1 MAQETP
7 ETINAQ
13 PQAIELAAA
22 ALRGEEVTVA
32 KAAPVEDDAKEV
44 AKAETPDEKD
54 EKTEDVAKAETPA
67 PFEKKDEE
75 DDDKKDVSKA
85 LAALDLPGLIAA
97 AVQSA
102 TAPLQAELAEVRKS
116 LGVVEGHTQATM
128 NFQSATTTIL
138 TNLKDNVEEQREV
151 QKSVV
156 VAVEAVAAQPAG
168 RRSAGN
174 DVVEVAKSVAAAPAR
189 IDLDPLRTWA
199 SKEGFGISQR
209 LTFIRNAE
217 LGDFSG
223 VPTDVRKAMG
233 VEQ

>member
-75 DDDKKDVSKA
+75 DDKQDVSKA

-102 TAPLQAELAEVRKS
+102 TASLQADLAEVRKS

-128 NFQSATTTIL
+128 NFQSATTAIL

-151 QKSVV
+151 QKSV
-156 VAVEAVAAQPAG
+156 AATVEAVAAQPAG

-174 DVVEVAKSVAAAPAR
+174 DVVEVAKSVAAAPAK